1 MHRSEAGSTL
11 RFVDAARLQIA
22 DADLHGADCRGIGD
36 RKIGTLEGVV
46 IDPAARRLCFFVVES
61 HGWFRSRRFLL
72 PAEWP
77 ARIDA
82 GRNTLRVELDPGD
95 LAQFEEF
102 DRILTPA
109 HSDDDLIQSM
119 FHHRVA

>member
-1 MHRSEAGSTL
+1 MPLSPAGSTL
-11 RFVDAARLQIA
+11 RFVDAARLRIA
-22 DADLHGADCRGIGD
+22 DVDLCRPDFRGTD
-36 RKIGTLEGVV
+36 DQKIGTLEGVV
-46 IDPAARRLCFFVVES
+46 IDPVARRLRFFVVAS

-77 ARIDA
+77 ARIEA
-82 GRNTLRVELDPGD
+82 GRNALRVELHPND

-102 DRILTPA
+102 DRFAAPA
-109 HSDDDLIQSM
+109 HSDDDLIESM